1 MSERLSELSGSVALE
16 LRARM
21 EESRSKIRTANTIIN
36 GMRRE
41 PVIMEGTL
49 AVLVRIVDALEK
61 ADELHLA
68 AFQLINN
75 TYGSPRPDPVAEPME
90 VTTQDLDGKDT
101 PPE

>member
-1 MSERLSELSGSVALE
+1 
-16 LRARM
+16 
-21 EESRSKIRTANTIIN
+21 
-36 GMRRE
+36 
-41 PVIMEGTL
+41 
-49 AVLVRIVDALEK
+49 VLVRIVDALEK